1 MKIALIY
8 LGSNNLLSLT
18 SVLKYLGVKFE
29 IIEKTKKNLDDFS
42 HIMLP
47 GVGNFDYIINQ
58 LDINFKRDLLIKTI
72 KKKPTLGI
80 CVGMQILG
88 LSSTEGKR
96 HGLGILKHKYTKLKQ
111 TNLLQNKVPNTGY
124 RKVEHN
130 NKMSI
135 FKDIPPE
142 TFFYFN
148 HSYGLKFNNFNSLN
162 YAKTQHNF
170 EFVSAFEI
178 GNIFGTQFHPEK
190 SKAQGIKL
198 ISNFLESK

>member
-1 MKIALIY
+1 
-8 LGSNNLLSLT
+8 
-18 SVLKYLGVKFE
+18 
-29 IIEKTKKNLDDFS
+29 
-42 HIMLP
+42 MLP

-142 TFFYFN
+142 TFF
-148 HSYGLKFNNFNSLN
+148 
-162 YAKTQHNF
+162 
-170 EFVSAFEI
+170 
-178 GNIFGTQFHPEK
+178 
-190 SKAQGIKL
+190 
-198 ISNFLESK
+198 ISIILMD

>member
-29 IIEKTKKNLDDFS
+29 IIEKNKKNLDDFS

-58 LDINFKRDLLIKTI
+58 LDIHFKRDLLIKTI

-142 TFFYFN
+142 TFF
-148 HSYGLKFNNFNSLN
+148 
-162 YAKTQHNF
+162 
-170 EFVSAFEI
+170 
-178 GNIFGTQFHPEK
+178 
-190 SKAQGIKL
+190 
-198 ISNFLESK
+198 ISIILMD